1 MAVNYTMA
9 PMKLTV
15 TQTEWIENESLRT
28 GNPKTTII
36 RNLIQ
41 EKVDSSNIREAISA
55 ARKRRK

>member
-1 MAVNYTMA
+1 MSVHYTMA

-41 EKVDSSNIREAISA
+41 AKIEAD
-55 ARKRRK
+55 KRAKRNASR